1 MAHSILLRFFDYVR
15 FSQVYCSVDPQKY
28 LTSHFFC
35 LYLVLWVFHVQV
47 KWFWCTH
54 TTRESQVCQN
64 KFLARLCHF
73 FTPGLIFSC
82 PIYWWDIFLS
92 ALWGYGCAAHRRCV
106 LSFQVVFVFFQCP
119 VTFSS
124 DSIIGCSTSWGRLLS
139 ITIFF
144 SFRIEGRQTT
154 RTQKNSKD
162 QFGMKLHALWF
173 VLWTIIGLAM
183 RSFQSQVAA
192 IERMKQNLWG
202 PLHTTSSCRIMLIKN
217 SAIRPNPTK
226 TVKSWL
232 KLGSLTK
239 I

>member
-1 MAHSILLRFFDYVR
+1 MAHSLLLRFFDYVR

-35 LYLVLWVFHVQV
+35 LYLVFWVFHVQV

-54 TTRESQVCQN
+54 MTRESQVCQH

-139 ITIFF
+139 ITIF
-144 SFRIEGRQTT
+144 SLSGLRAGRQ
-154 RTQKNSKD
+154 QEL
-162 QFGMKLHALWF
+162 G
-173 VLWTIIGLAM
+173 
-183 RSFQSQVAA
+183 
-192 IERMKQNLWG
+192 
-202 PLHTTSSCRIMLIKN
+202 
-217 SAIRPNPTK
+217 K
-226 TVKSWL
+226 TVKINLEWNSIHFDL
-232 KLGSLTK
+232 FSGQLLA
-239 I
+239 